1 MNKVEFNEQYE
12 LTVNGEKLDLE
23 QIFCALMRRTSSI
36 PGIGPGS
43 PKHYQKCFG
52 EMIAQLGDMI
62 DFLENERSK
71 HRMGR

>member
-1 MNKVEFNEQYE
+1 MNKVEFNEKYE
-12 LTVNGEKLDLE
+12 LTVNGEVVDLE
-23 QIFCALMRRTSSI
+23 QVFCALMRRTSTI

-52 EMIAQLGDMI
+52 LLIDQLSEMI
-62 DFLENERSK
+62 DFLENERPK